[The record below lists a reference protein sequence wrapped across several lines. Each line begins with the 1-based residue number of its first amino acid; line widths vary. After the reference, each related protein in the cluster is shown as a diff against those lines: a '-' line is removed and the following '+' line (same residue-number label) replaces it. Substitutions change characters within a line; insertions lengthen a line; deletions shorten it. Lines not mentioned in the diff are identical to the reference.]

1 MKFLAPTVVCSVLLF
16 GTVSILVSAQAPA
29 PNPAPSIPKPEPAA
43 GQGNGP
49 APDNAPP
56 ARAARRRA
64 ADFLAIGAPPDPAAI
79 ARGQK
84 IFVPTCGFCHG
95 TNATGGESGPDL
107 VRSVIVLHDNNGST
121 IGPVVLKGRPSKG
134 MPAFPSMTPE
144 QISDIAAFLKSRT
157 QAAANRMEYKIQNIV
172 TGDAKAGEAFFNG
185 AGGCNQCHS
194 STGDLAKIADK
205 YDPVKLQSKLLY
217 PRSGSRSR
225 SNPEEETAPAKATVT
240 LASGQT
246 ETGVLEHIDDFNVS
260 LRDSGGDY
268 HSYPLEGRD
277 AVKVQIND
285 PLEAHVA
292 LLKKYTDAD
301 LHNVLAY
308 LETLK

>member
-1 MKFLAPTVVCSVLLF
+1 MKFFAPPVVCSFLLF
-16 GTVSILVSAQAPA
+16 GAASLLISAQAPS
-29 PNPAPSIPKPEPAA
+29 PAP
-43 GQGNGP
+43 
-49 APDNAPP
+49 APRNAPP
-56 ARAARRRA
+56 AQTPQRRA
-64 ADFLAIGAPPDPAAI
+64 ADFLAIGAPPDPAAV

-134 MPAFPSMTPE
+134 MPAFSSMTPD

-172 TGDAKAGEAFFNG
+172 TGDPKAGQAFFNG
-185 AGGCNQCHS
+185 PGTCNKCHS
-194 STGDLAKIADK
+194 PTGDLAKIADK

-217 PRSGSRSR
+217 PRTSRSR
-225 SNPEEETAPAKATVT
+225 GNPEEETAPAKATVT
-240 LASGQT
+240 LPSGQT
-246 ETGVLEHIDDFNVS
+246 VTGILENIDDFNVS
-260 LRDSGGDY
+260 LRDSSGDY

-277 AVKVQIND
+277 AVKVQIAD
-285 PLEAHVA
+285 PLDAHVA
-292 LLKKYTDAD
+292 LLKKYTNAD
-301 LHNVLAY
+301 MHNVLAY